1 LAPPGTRLRRA
12 TTVTVSPR
20 PLVLGVGNT
29 LLGDEGIG
37 VHAVHCLRAEH
48 LPADVDLLDGGTLSF
63 TLAGR
68 IAGVQQLIV
77 IDAGNLAA
85 EPGTVACFEA
95 EAMDAF
101 LGRSRGRSVHEV
113 SLLDLLAIAC
123 LSGEL
128 PERRALI
135 VVEPCSVAW
144 SDRLSPA
151 LARTL
156 PFISQTVRQLI
167 DGWRQ

>member
-1 LAPPGTRLRRA
+1 MGLRRA
-12 TTVTVSPR
+12 TAMTVVART
-20 PLVLGVGNT
+20 LVLGVGNT

-37 VHAVHCLRAEH
+37 VHAVRCLGAED
-48 LPADVDLLDGGTLSF
+48 LPGDVDLLDGGTLSF

-68 IAGVQQLIV
+68 IADAQQLIV
-77 IDAGNLAA
+77 IDAGHLGA
-85 EPGTVACFEA
+85 EPGTVTCFEA

-101 LGRSRGRSVHEV
+101 LGKSRGRSVHEV
-113 SLLDLLAIAC
+113 SLLDLLAITC

-144 SDRLSPA
+144 SDHLSPVVS
-151 LARTL
+151 RTL
-156 PFISQTVRQLI
+156 PAILRRVRELI
-167 DGWRQ
+167 GAWRQ